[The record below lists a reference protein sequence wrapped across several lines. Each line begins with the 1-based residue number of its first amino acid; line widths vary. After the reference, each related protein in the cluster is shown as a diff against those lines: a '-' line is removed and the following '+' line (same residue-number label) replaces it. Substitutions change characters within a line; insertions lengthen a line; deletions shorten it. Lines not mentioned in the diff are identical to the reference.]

1 MTAEQLYQ
9 QQVHNWLVQNGA
21 PNAGNDNQGN
31 APPQENAGWGQW
43 AAPPAH
49 PLPTL
54 PEHLV
59 NYHAW
64 LAAQGLTFQHG
75 VVPEDNISDNPMEAW
90 NDTFSSSDDSS
101 APSDHALLVFP
112 NTEPAPLATQD
123 TLNITVNMHNNGI
136 QFGLST
142 NGSELLNLL
151 LSDPI
156 PRQRLNNFIFHAL
169 RPALATIGPWSSGY
183 GMESANVQVTVLVSS
198 DVNGIALSQLLDPP
212 RSSVVLE
219 DISED
224 PTQNNQLL
232 LPAPDAPLHSEPTP
246 LAASHNVPLNSEL
259 DSSNERALQGLPTP
273 VINSSA
279 EPAGLATVNSI
290 MAPASPSVVTRGRR
304 ARAPAPIST
313 VEVRRSNRSNKY
325 NGFKVN
331 QVIETRTATSK
342 VKPRLVPSIG
352 SSSSAMEPNSEVVPH
367 TPVHVLQS
375 IGINRCAVPAAEL
388 TEDILTAA
396 PAPSS
401 AASTPPGSTANVD
414 LPDEAGPSRA

>member
-183 GMESANVQVTVLVSS
+183 GMQSANVQVTVLVSS

-219 DISED
+219 DIS
-224 PTQNNQLL
+224 
-232 LPAPDAPLHSEPTP
+232 
-246 LAASHNVPLNSEL
+246 
-259 DSSNERALQGLPTP
+259 
-273 VINSSA
+273 
-279 EPAGLATVNSI
+279 
-290 MAPASPSVVTRGRR
+290 
-304 ARAPAPIST
+304 
-313 VEVRRSNRSNKY
+313 
-325 NGFKVN
+325 
-331 QVIETRTATSK
+331 
-342 VKPRLVPSIG
+342 
-352 SSSSAMEPNSEVVPH
+352 
-367 TPVHVLQS
+367 
-375 IGINRCAVPAAEL
+375 
-388 TEDILTAA
+388 
-396 PAPSS
+396 
-401 AASTPPGSTANVD
+401 
-414 LPDEAGPSRA
+414 